1 MVINNNI
8 KYIAITEH
16 ASKAAQPTEVEG
28 KTKGNGTLPAKVSK
42 ENNAL
47 NLNKI
52 KERAMD
58 ALKIE
63 QYMNRAVRLEVEND
77 LHIIVVKIIDKE
89 SGDVIRQIPVDELIK
104 LSKNIKEQLSKRF
117 EEHGLLVDKEI

>member
-8 KYIAITEH
+8 KYVAITGH
-16 ASKAAQPTEVEG
+16 TSKAARPSDVEG
-28 KTKGNGTLPAKVSK
+28 KTKGNETLPLKVGK
-42 ENNAL
+42 ENDAL

-52 KERAMD
+52 KDRAVD

-63 QYMNRAVRLEVEND
+63 QYMNRAVRLEVEKD
-77 LHIIVVKIIDKE
+77 LHIIVVKIIDRE

-104 LSKNIKEQLSKRF
+104 ISKTIKEQLSKRF
-117 EEHGLLVDKEI
+117 GEHGLLIDKEI